1 MYDASS
7 ASTTPVNTA
16 MKSAIGIDATPRRAI
31 WVTTCGAQ
39 ASTSEIALVA
49 ARVFAPMP
57 VTNLEKGDADVT
69 KSRASAR
76 EARQRATGVAFLE
89 PLQGPISE
97 LAHSLT
103 GHAEHLA
110 DLLERVLATAVE
122 AEVQSQHSRV
132 ARRQRGQRLLD
143 LVGEEVIHRLLLGV
157 VAVRRGEAIDQ
168 RAIAVGIEW
177 CVETHLGGVECRE
190 RLHHVDCEPGD
201 VADLLG
207 SRLAAQF
214 LAQCLGGADDAREVG
229 GAIEGHANGAA
240 VTGEC
245 GKDRLAVPPHLIRDE
260 IDDLVRSEL
269 SRRGHHAYA
278 SLADQDGG
286 R

>member
-132 ARRQRGQRLLD
+132 ARRQRGQRLLAS
-143 LVGEEVIHRLLLGV
+143 LGLLPRELLG
-157 VAVRRGEAIDQ
+157 
-168 RAIAVGIEW
+168 
-177 CVETHLGGVECRE
+177 
-190 RLHHVDCEPGD
+190 PG
-201 VADLLG
+201 
-207 SRLAAQF
+207 
-214 LAQCLGGADDAREVG
+214 ARPG
-229 GAIEGHANGAA
+229 
-240 VTGEC
+240 
-245 GKDRLAVPPHLIRDE
+245 RLAVGNVVLVTAGGSGGLVVSWSIGGRCE
-260 IDDLVRSEL
+260 LVRL
-269 SRRGHHAYA
+269 RFVRA
-278 SLADQDGG
+278 SGCGMVQ
-286 R
+286 